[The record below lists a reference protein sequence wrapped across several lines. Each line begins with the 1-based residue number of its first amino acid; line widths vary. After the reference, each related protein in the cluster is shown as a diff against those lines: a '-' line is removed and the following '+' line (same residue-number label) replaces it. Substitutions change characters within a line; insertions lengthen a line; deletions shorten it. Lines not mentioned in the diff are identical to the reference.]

1 MKSVLIL
8 QGPNLNMLGIREKGI
23 YGDETA
29 ENINNQLSEHCKKL
43 DLQCEIFQ
51 SNWEGALI
59 DKIHEAKDKHDGVI
73 INPGA
78 FTHYSYA
85 MRDAIASVQ
94 IPFIEVHMS
103 NIYQRE
109 DFRHISVL
117 APVCVGQISGF
128 GKQSYLLGLYALK
141 DLIK

>member
-1 MKSVLIL
+1 
-8 QGPNLNMLGIREKGI
+8 MLGIREKGI